1 MALVL
6 SADSSASASA
16 TSQAGTPA
24 QPLREAPHNIEAEQ
38 ALLGAILANNEALNH
53 VPSTLSP
60 EDFYAEIHQ
69 RLFRAIQQFHNRGM
83 IANPVTLKHHFTRED
98 GIEDAYLARL
108 VAASTTIINVHDY
121 STIIHD
127 LATKRALITIGEQV
141 VNRAFDHRDDASG
154 IEQVEQ
160 AEQMLFN
167 LATDGDAEGQ
177 FKAIKY
183 SLAEALQRTENA
195 FRMDGAVVGIST
207 GLTDLNAK
215 LGGLHR
221 SDLVILAGRPS
232 MGKTAL
238 ATNIAYNAAKW
249 MAEEDAEKIANGERG
264 RSVGFFSL
272 EMSGEQL
279 ALRLL
284 ASAANIPS
292 HKLSRGELT
301 NEEFATLS
309 QRSMELSTLPF
320 HIDDTP
326 ALSISALRTRA
337 RRLKR
342 QHNLALLVVDYL
354 QLVRPSSTKGSN
366 TNRVQEISEITQGLK
381 AIAKE
386 LDIPVIALSQL
397 SRAVEQRE
405 DKRPQLADLRESG
418 SIEQDADLVMF
429 VFREEY
435 YVARQEPRPDT
446 NEHAEWQQK
455 MEKIHGIAQVII
467 AKHRQ
472 GPIGVVDL
480 QFQSDLTRFE
490 DLARDAYI
498 PDRAYE

>member
-6 SADSSASASA
+6 SADNPATPSA
-16 TSQAGTPA
+16 
-24 QPLREAPHNIEAEQ
+24 PLREAPHNIEAEQ

-53 VPSTLSP
+53 VGSALVA

-69 RLFRAIQQFHNRGM
+69 RIYKAIQQFHNRGM

-121 STIIHD
+121 SNIIHD
-127 LATKRALITIGEQV
+127 LATKRALIGIGEQV
-141 VNRAFDHRDDASG
+141 VNRAFDHRDEASG
-154 IEQVEQ
+154 IEQVEN
-160 AEQMLFN
+160 AEQLLFS

-177 FKAIKY
+177 FKALKY
-183 SLAEALQRTENA
+183 SLADAIQRTENA
-195 FRMDGAVVGIST
+195 FRMNGAVVGIST
-207 GLTDLNAK
+207 GLTDLNSK
-215 LGGLHR
+215 LGGLHK
-221 SDLVILAGRPS
+221 SDLIILAGRPS

-249 MAEEDAEKIANGERG
+249 MHEEDAEKIAQGEKG

-279 ALRLL
+279 AMRLL

-292 HKLSRGELT
+292 HKLARGELT

-309 QRSMELSTLPF
+309 QRSIELSNMPF

-326 ALSISALRTRA
+326 ALSISAVRTRA

-354 QLVRPSSTKGSN
+354 QLIRPSSNKSQA
-366 TNRVQEISEITQGLK
+366 NRVQEISEITQGLK

-397 SRAVEQRE
+397 SRAVEQRP

-435 YVARQEPRPDT
+435 YTAREEPRPDT
-446 NEHAEWQQK
+446 QEHTEWQSK
-455 MEKIHGIAQVII
+455 MEKIHGLAQVII
-467 AKHRQ
+467 AKHRN

-490 DLARDAYI
+490 DLARDGYF
-498 PDRAYE
+498 PEHNYE

>member
-6 SADSSASASA
+6 S
-16 TSQAGTPA
+16 TETPLA
-24 QPLREAPHNIEAEQ
+24 PTTPLREAPHNIEAEQ
-38 ALLGAILANNEALNH
+38 ALIGAILANNEALNH
-53 VPSTLSP
+53 VASALVP

-69 RLFRAIQQFHNRGM
+69 RLYRAIQQFHNRGM
-83 IANPVTLKHHFTRED
+83 IANPVTLKHHFTRDD

-121 STIIHD
+121 ATIIHD
-127 LATKRALITIGEQV
+127 LATKRALIAIGGDV
-141 VNRAFDHRDDASG
+141 VNRAFDHRDEASG
-154 IEQVEQ
+154 IEQVEH
-160 AEQMLFN
+160 AEQLLFA

-177 FKAIKY
+177 FKPLRS
-183 SLAEALQRTENA
+183 SLAEAIIRTENA

-215 LGGLHR
+215 LGGLHK

-249 MAEEDAEKIANGERG
+249 MAEEDAERVRAGEKG

-279 ALRLL
+279 AMRLL
-284 ASAANIPS
+284 ASACNIPS

-309 QRSMELSTLPF
+309 QRSVELGTMPF

-326 ALSISALRTRA
+326 ALSISAVRTRA

-342 QHNLALLVVDYL
+342 QHNLSLLVVDYL
-354 QLVRPSSTKGSN
+354 QLIRPSSNKSQA
-366 TNRVQEISEITQGLK
+366 NRVQEISEITQGLK

-429 VFREEY
+429 VYREEY
-435 YVARQEPRPDT
+435 YTSRQEPRPDT
-446 NEHAEWQQK
+446 SEHAEWQSK
-455 MEKIHGIAQVII
+455 MEKIHGLAQVII
-467 AKHRQ
+467 AKHRN

-498 PDRAYE
+498 PERAYE